1 MLSKIKFSAPD
12 LTPSLSAYSHHLA
25 LFAVQLVLA
34 QSIAG
39 SAAFGQSAQ
48 TLELGKPIEKR
59 LAGGESHSYSVT
71 ISAGQFLRAVI
82 EQRGIDVAVTLF
94 APNGRKLLEVDSP
107 NGDEGPEP
115 VSWIAETS
123 GNHRIEVR
131 SGDKQARPGRYEAR
145 VETLRAATEADR
157 IRVGAEL
164 AVMEAEHLF
173 DGDVE
178 SKRRAA
184 RKFEDALQ
192 LWRRLD
198 DQPGAAG
205 ALTAMGDLHMA
216 LNERPKALELY
227 LQALP
232 IWRALRNS
240 DREGATLNHI
250 GAAYD
255 MLGEKQRA
263 LDYFQQALPLRRAAN
278 NKAGEAVTFTN
289 LGKVYSDLGEKRK
302 ALDFYNQALPLFRV
316 VSDKASEATILN
328 NIAQVFRDLG
338 EKRKAL
344 GYYNQSLMLSRAIN
358 HRNLLATT
366 LSNIGVVYSDLGE
379 IQRALD
385 NYNQSLSL
393 RSDPRGRATT
403 FNNLGRAYDL
413 LGAPQEALNYYNQSL
428 QLARSAPDKRIEGLT
443 LNYIGLVHWQSGD
456 YRSALESLNQ
466 ALGLRRETRDRA
478 GEAATLNNIGLVHD
492 AMGERRKALDTYTRA
507 LPIIRGIADRQGEAY
522 TLNNIGFVYD
532 ALGDRQRALQH
543 HEQGLKL
550 SRDVGDR
557 LREAKIRYGIA
568 RIESQRNNL
577 KGAREQI
584 EQTIRIVESLR
595 SKLASQE
602 LRAAYRA
609 STQRYY
615 ELYIDV
621 LMRLGRRA
629 PRSNLIAEAFQAS
642 ERARARSLI
651 ELLTEAGADIREGVD
666 TRLVERERELQDQIN
681 DKTTEQIRLLMGKN
695 TAAQIAALAEEIERS
710 VAELRDAQAQI
721 RQNSPRYAALTQPR
735 PLTAREIQRNLLD
748 ANTMLLEYSLGAER
762 SYLWALTRNS
772 ILSFTL
778 PKREEIESRAR
789 RYYELVTAPGR
800 SVPNESNQKRQARLA
815 NAAAESRQIAAWLS
829 RKLLGPVAAEI
840 GSKRLIIVADGALQY
855 TPFAALPTP
864 RTEGQKDGETE
875 RQRDR
880 GTERQG
886 DRGTGRQGDRGTE
899 SQRDRGTEGQRDR
912 ETLRSSVPPSLRPSV
927 PPSPRPSVPPS
938 LRLSVSPSPLIVRH
952 EIVNLPSASTLDV
965 LRREMTGKPKAANTV
980 AVIADP
986 VFEAG
991 DERVKRVEIKA
1002 DQPDEKKTIPA
1013 PSEPPGEPSRILLVK
1028 SARDSGASAGFSI
1041 PRLPNTRIE
1050 AEAIL
1055 SLDSSRSGG
1064 AGRSVFDFAAN
1075 RAAATGAD
1083 LGQYRIIH
1091 LATHGFLNSLNPEL
1105 SGLAFSLV
1113 DEKGSPQNGFL
1124 LAPEIYNLKLPV
1136 ADLIVLSACQTGLGK
1151 EVRGEGVV
1159 GLTRGFMYAGAPRV
1173 VVSLWNVNDRA
1184 TADLMKRFY
1193 QGMLVKGLRPAAALR
1208 AAQIELLKLPEWRAP
1223 YYWAAFGLQGE
1234 WR

>member
-1 MLSKIKFSAPD
+1 MLSQIKFSAPD
-12 LTPSLSAYSHHLA
+12 LTPSLSAYSRHLA

-34 QSIAG
+34 LSIPG

-94 APNGRKLLEVDSP
+94 APNGQKLLEVDSP
-107 NGDEGPEP
+107 IGDEGPEP
-115 VSWIAETS
+115 VSWIAETP

-157 IRVGAEL
+157 IRVDAEH

-184 RKFEDALQ
+184 LKFEEALQ

-198 DQPGAAG
+198 DQPGVAN
-205 ALTAMGDLHMA
+205 ALTAMGDIHRT

-232 IWRALRNS
+232 IWRALRDS

-250 GAAYD
+250 GGAYD
-255 MLGEKQRA
+255 MLGDKQRA

-302 ALDFYNQALPLFRV
+302 ALDFYNQAFPLFRA
-316 VSDKASEATILN
+316 VSDRASEATTLN
-328 NIAQVFRDLG
+328 NIAQVYRDLG

-358 HRNLLATT
+358 NRSLLATT

-393 RSDPRGRATT
+393 RSEPRGRAGTL
-403 FNNLGRAYDL
+403 NNLGRAYDL
-413 LGAPQEALNYYNQSL
+413 LGATQEALNYYNQSL
-428 QLARSAPDKRIEGLT
+428 QLARSAADKRIEGLT

-456 YRSALESLNQ
+456 YQSALESLNQ
-466 ALGLRRETRDRA
+466 SLGLRRETQDRA
-478 GEAATLNNIGLVHD
+478 GEAATLNNIGLVYD
-492 AMGERRKALDTYTRA
+492 AMGERRKALDTYTQA
-507 LPIIRGIADRQGEAY
+507 LPIIREIANPQGEAY
-522 TLNNIGFVYD
+522 TLNNIGFAYD
-532 ALGDRQRALQH
+532 ALGARPRALQY
-543 HEQGLKL
+543 HEQALKL

-577 KGAREQI
+577 KQARDQI

-629 PRSNLIAEAFQAS
+629 PRSNLIAEALQVS

-666 TRLVERERELQDQIN
+666 ARLVERERELQEQIN

-695 TAAQIAALAEEIERS
+695 TAAQVAALAEEIERS

-721 RQNSPRYAALTQPR
+721 RKNSPRYAALTQPQ

-748 ANTMLLEYSLGAER
+748 ANTMLLEYSLGDER
-762 SYLWALTRNS
+762 SYLWAVTRNS

-789 RYYELVTAPGR
+789 RYYELVTEPGR
-800 SVPNESNQKRQARLA
+800 SVQNESNQKRQARLA

-829 RKLLGPVAAEI
+829 RKLLGPVAAEL

-864 RTEGQKDGETE
+864 QTEEQ
-875 RQRDR
+875 
-880 GTERQG
+880 
-886 DRGTGRQGDRGTE
+886 
-899 SQRDRGTEGQRDR
+899 S
-912 ETLRSSVPPSLRPSV
+912 
-927 PPSPRPSVPPS
+927 
-938 LRLSVSPSPLIVRH
+938 SVSPSPLIVRH

-965 LRREMTGKPKAANTV
+965 LRREMAGKPKAANTV

-991 DERVKRVEIKA
+991 DERVMRVEIKA
-1002 DQPDEKKTIPA
+1002 DQPDEKKTVPA
-1013 PSEPPGEPSRILLVK
+1013 PTEPPGEPSRILLVK
-1028 SARDSGASAGFSI
+1028 SARDSGASGAEFSI
-1041 PRLPNTRIE
+1041 PRLPNTRNE

-1055 SLDSSRSGG
+1055 SLDSSPSGG
-1064 AGRSVFDFAAN
+1064 AARSVFDFAAN

-1124 LAPEIYNLKLPV
+1124 FAPEIYNLKLP
-1136 ADLIVLSACQTGLGK
+1136 ATDLVVLSACQTGLGK

-1193 QGMLVKGLRPAAALR
+1193 QGMLTNGLRPAAALR
-1208 AAQIELLKLPEWRAP
+1208 AAQIELLKLRQWRAP
-1223 YYWAAFGLQGE
+1223 YYWAAFALQGE